1 MPYPRS
7 SAQSAVY
14 FFLLGQ
20 GPRCVSS
27 NESFLLMMRTVP
39 GCKLIGARSR
49 GASGNPKPTELPN
62 GVTVYLSSWR
72 DLLPDGTCFEG
83 VGIAPDIDV
92 PGSQGEAPDQDPV

>member
-1 MPYPRS
+1 MDS
-7 SAQSAVY
+7 
-14 FFLLGQ
+14 
-20 GPRCVSS
+20 RCVSS

-49 GASGNPKPTELPN
+49 RASGNPKPTELPN

-72 DLLPDGTCFEG
+72 DMLPDGTCFEG

-92 PGSQGEAPDQDPV
+92 LAGPAEAPDDDPVLAAAIKYLKGAG